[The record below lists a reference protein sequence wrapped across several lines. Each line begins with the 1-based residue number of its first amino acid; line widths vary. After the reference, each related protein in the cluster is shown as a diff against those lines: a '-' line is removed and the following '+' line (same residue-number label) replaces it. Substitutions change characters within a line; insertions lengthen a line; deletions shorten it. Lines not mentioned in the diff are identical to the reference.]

1 MKLPLATLL
10 ACALFTACQSETKND
25 PEFEAFKQKIRGDLV
40 FVEGGS
46 FKMGDAGYIDENG
59 QRQYYTHSDNN
70 KVVRT
75 VTLSSYYISKY
86 EATYKEFDFYTS
98 TDKLPA
104 IEFPNKS
111 PELPAEGMTW
121 YEAQKYCQWLGKIL
135 DIPMDL
141 PTEAQW
147 EYAAR
152 SRGLDV
158 AYATDNGQAEE
169 GRNIDKPDGVLSTK
183 PPGSFPPNP
192 LGLYDMSGNVNEWT
206 KDWYIGAFPFEDE
219 VDPQGPDEALVKR
232 YRLKD
237 KVTRGNLALGIRTI
251 IYKRFDTKPD
261 NTGQGV
267 GVRCVANTSEPL
279 K

>member
-10 ACALFTACQSETKND
+10 AFALITACQSETKND

-75 VTLSSYYISKY
+75 VTLSSYYISKH
-86 EATYKEFDFYTS
+86 EATYKEIDYYTS
-98 TDKLPA
+98 TNNLPLIKYPKKSPPLPA
-104 IEFPNKS
+104 KGIN
-111 PELPAEGMTW
+111 W
-121 YEAQKYCQWLGKIL
+121 YQSRAYCQWLGKIL

-169 GRNIDKPDGVLSTK
+169 GRNIDKPDGFLSTK

-206 KDWYIGAFPFEDE
+206 KDWYKNSFPFEDE
-219 VDPQGPDEALVKR
+219 VDPQGPSDEDVEYYFLSS
-232 YRLKD
+232 
-237 KVTRGNLALGIRTI
+237 KVTRGWTASGILSI
-251 IYKRFDTKPD
+251 IYTRFKTKPD